1 MTKIR
6 VNNVDRFVELTEIA
20 RSAGDDDDVVPLLF
34 AALEEY
40 IEEAEERT
48 QEVAEAREGTRE
60 RLGLSDEG
68 NESEEFES
76 DVERKQAEIRERIT
90 R

>member
-34 AALEEY
+34 AALEQY
-40 IEEAEERT
+40 IGDAEKRT
-48 QEVAEAREGTRE
+48 QEVAEAREGTRK
-60 RLGLSDEG
+60 RLGLSDGG
-68 NESEEFES
+68 NKSEEFES